1 MDLDFVVSPYA
12 EKILEHWSHFC
23 TSTGILTSSLSMYLL
38 WCKTPKIG
46 QEMRPFM
53 LYLQVK
59 HLVSSFLSPSCSVKF

>member
-1 MDLDFVVSPYA
+1 MDLDFVVSPYT

-53 LYLQVK
+53 LYLQVIT
-59 HLVSSFLSPSCSVKF
+59 SGISFLNCHIS